1 MRIITRR
8 NDRNQKVRSGNA
20 LDLSVTQLEWLLS
33 LRLID
38 MPLSSS
44 SLEEL
49 YRQLQSAPAGLSPKV
64 AAQRIRAQRKRLHTE
79 SRFRREFRLLIRQF
93 TNPLVLLLV
102 VAVIL
107 SAMLGETSDMLI
119 ILAIL
124 LTTGLLGFWQELNAG
139 RAIEKLRSMIAMK
152 HTVLRDGNPHQV
164 PTQDVVPGDV
174 LLFDAGDIIPA
185 DCRILDSNELHV
197 NESSLTGESF
207 PVEKRAGTV
216 SDAVPLTQK
225 TNCLWQGTHV
235 ISGSARVIAV
245 QTGDQTLFGQMA
257 HSLTQTPETA
267 FEKGIKQFGYFLL
280 RITIT
285 LSLVILAANLYFKKP
300 FFDSILFSLA
310 LAIGMAPE
318 LLPAIMTFAM
328 SAGAKRML
336 AKKVIVKKLSSIFN
350 FGEVTVLCTDKTGT
364 ITEGKATVKAL
375 LNWQGEADERIRVY
389 AYLNACFQQGFT
401 NPIDQAITALRLPVD
416 GYQKLDEIPYDFIRK
431 RLSIAVQKDGQR
443 FFITK
448 GALSN
453 VLDGCSRVEV
463 QPGQSEP
470 INDAIRNAID
480 DRLATYSRTGYRVLG
495 LAYKPITTDKISR
508 ADEIDMTFLG
518 YILLEDPLK
527 ESVMA
532 SMDQLRQLQVSVKII
547 TGDNRF
553 AALHIAQAI
562 TSAKPVILTGDELD
576 ALPPEAL
583 TVKALQTDVFAE
595 IEPHQKERIIK
606 ALQQSKETVAYIGDG
621 INDVA
626 AIHAAD
632 VGMST
637 CNAVDVAQEAADFV
651 LLDNDL
657 SVLAD
662 GIREGRKSFAN
673 SMKYILITTGATFG
687 NMFSV
692 AGASLWLSFLPM
704 LPKQILLTNL
714 ITDFPFLAIASDEV
728 DADQLLKPQKW
739 DMKQI
744 RNFMIVFGLH
754 SSLFDFITFYVLYWY
769 FHLTGSP
776 FQTGWFIESSITELL
791 ILFIIRT
798 RHSFVKSRPG
808 KWLVLTG
815 LLAFLTAIYLPVS
828 PLAPLLGFSVAHAR
842 QIIALLVILIAYVVT
857 ADLLKILFF
866 RINKGPKSEL
876 TGRPE
881 AVVANQNALVAV
893 R

>member
-1 MRIITRR
+1 
-8 NDRNQKVRSGNA
+8 
-20 LDLSVTQLEWLLS
+20 
-33 LRLID
+33 

-44 SLEEL
+44 SIEQL
-49 YRQLQSAPAGLSPKV
+49 YRQLQSSPSGLSRNV
-64 AAQRIRAQRKRLHTE
+64 AANRIRAQQKHLHSE
-79 SRFRREFRLLIRQF
+79 SRFRREFKLFIRQF

-107 SAMLGETSDMLI
+107 SAMLGETSDMFI
-119 ILAIL
+119 ILVIL

-152 HTVLRDGNPHQV
+152 HTVLRDGNTYEV
-164 PTQDVVPGDV
+164 PTQEVVSGDV

-185 DCRILDSNELHV
+185 DCRILESNELHV
-197 NESSLTGESF
+197 DESSLTGESF
-207 PVEKRAGTV
+207 PVEKMVGTV
-216 SDAVPLTQK
+216 FDAMPLLRK
-225 TNCLWQGTHV
+225 SNCLWQGTHV
-235 ISGSARVIAV
+235 ISGTGRAIAV

-280 RITIT
+280 KLTVA

-336 AKKVIVKKLSSIFN
+336 AKKVIVKKLSSIFS
-350 FGEVTVLCTDKTGT
+350 FGEVTILCTDKTGT
-364 ITEGKATVKAL
+364 ITEGNAKVKRM
-375 LNWQGEADERIRVY
+375 LNWQGETNERVGLY
-389 AYLNACFQQGFT
+389 AYLNAYFQQGFT
-401 NPIDQAITALRLPVD
+401 NSIDQAITSLNLPTN

-431 RLSIAVQKDGQR
+431 RLSIAVQKNGKS

-453 VLDGCSRVEV
+453 VLDGCSRVEF
-463 QPGQSEP
+463 QPGESMP
-470 INDAIRNAID
+470 ISDSVRKAIV
-480 DRLATYSRTGYRVLG
+480 DRFATYCQSGFRVLG
-495 LAYKPITTDKISR
+495 LAYKPITTYKINR
-508 ADEIDMTFLG
+508 IDENDMIFLG
-518 YILLEDPLK
+518 YILLEDPLR
-527 ESVMA
+527 ESTRT
-532 SMDQLRQLQVSVKII
+532 SLTQLQQLQVSVKII

-553 AALHIAQAI
+553 AALHTAQAI
-562 TSAKPVILTGDELD
+562 SNSTPVILTGDELNQ
-576 ALPPEAL
+576 LTPEAL
-583 TVKALQTDVFAE
+583 TVRALQTDVFAE

-606 ALQQSKETVAYIGDG
+606 ALQKSNETIAYIGDG

-632 VGMST
+632 VGIST

-651 LLDNDL
+651 LLEKDL

-673 SMKYILITTGATFG
+673 SMKYIFITTGATFG

-692 AGASLWLSFLPM
+692 AGASLWLSFMPM

-728 DADQLLKPQKW
+728 DADQLTRPQKW
-739 DMKQI
+739 DMNQI

-754 SSLFDFITFYVLYWY
+754 SSLFDFITFYVLYWS

-776 FQTGWFIESSITELL
+776 FQTGWFLESAITELI
-791 ILFIIRT
+791 ILFVVRT
-798 RHSFVKSRPG
+798 RGSFLKSKPG
-808 KWLVLTG
+808 TWLIITG
-815 LLAFLTAIYLPVS
+815 FISLLVTIYLPVS
-828 PLAPLLGFSVAHAR
+828 PAATLLGFSIAHTR
-842 QIIALLVILIAYVVT
+842 QIMALVGILIGYTFT

-866 RINKGPKSEL
+866 RITSKRQKATPTLPNTDVSNTQLFASLP
-876 TGRPE
+876 
-881 AVVANQNALVAV
+881 
-893 R
+893 